1 MLVRNARWACEFLS
15 LLNTGHWNAVEV
27 VCVKKHSVKTKEV
40 VLVAGGNQV
49 SSQSFHVS
57 EENSSQ

>member
-15 LLNTGHWNAVEV
+15 LLNTGCCNAVEV
-27 VCVKKHSVKTKEV
+27 VGVKKHSVKTEV